1 MTHQGRLVEWND
13 KRGFGFVTPLEGGSS
28 AFVHISR
35 FPRHL
40 KRPKLND
47 LLVYSIEYD
56 ERGRPRASD
65 ISFLRSAHNKLES
78 NGNWPLVPVFV
89 VSAFLVALAIAI
101 LIGTL
106 QPIFLGL
113 YAFMSILLYLIYA
126 GDKSAA
132 QSGRWRTSE
141 TTLHLVAILGG
152 WPGGLIARH
161 KLRHKTI
168 KQPFRLFFW
177 CTVVINVIGLIYISS
192 SISSGPG

>member
-13 KRGFGFVTPLEGGSS
+13 KRGFGFVTPLEGGPS

-56 ERGRPRASD
+56 ERGRPQASD
-65 ISFLRSAHNKLES
+65 ILFLRPAHSKLES
-78 NGNWPLVPVFV
+78 NGSWPLVPIFV
-89 VSAFLVALAIAI
+89 VSAFLIALAIAI

-126 GDKSAA
+126 GDKSAT

-141 TTLHLVAILGG
+141 ATLHLVAVLGG

-168 KQPFRLFFW
+168 KQPFRFLFW
-177 CTVVINVIGLIYISS
+177 CTVIINLIGLAFISS